1 MAIDYTAHAINH
13 KGNGAVVLIGSLGT
27 TQEMWEPQVAAL
39 SEKYQVITPDVRGHG
54 ESPIPAGEW
63 DMSHLAADIIEV
75 LDEEDIERA
84 HFVGLSLG
92 GAIAQTIAL
101 EHANRVVS
109 LTLSSTAPKFG
120 TPEAWQDK
128 AATVRDKGTVAL
140 ADTVVRNWF
149 TDACFDTTPELPARF
164 RDMIADCPDDGYIGA
179 CGALSRF
186 DTRERLGDI
195 TAPTLVIAGKQDTST
210 SLDVVTSLHDG
221 IPGSTMVVISPA
233 KHLLNQETPAYYNAA
248 LLAHIDGIAE

>member
-13 KGNGAVVLIGSLGT
+13 KGNGTVVLIGSLGT
-27 TQEMWEPQVAAL
+27 TQEMWEPQVATL

-54 ESPIPAGEW
+54 ESPIPEGEW

-75 LDEEDIERA
+75 LDEEDVDRA

-101 EHANRVVS
+101 EHADRVVS

-120 TPEAWQDK
+120 TPEAWQEK
-128 AATVRDKGTVAL
+128 AELVRDKGTVAL

-149 TDACFDTTPELPARF
+149 TDECFDTTPELPARF
-164 RDMIADCPDDGYIGA
+164 RGMIADCPDDGYIGA

-186 DTRERLGDI
+186 DTRERLAEI

-221 IPGSTMVVISPA
+221 IAGSTMVVVSPA
-233 KHLLNQETPAYYNAA
+233 KHLLNQETPEYYNSA
-248 LLAHIDGIAE
+248 LLAHIDGIVD